1 MSKLRRMGVAGG
13 AALLAAAL
21 VVPSGTALA
30 ADPVTDQYGAAASSE
45 VLDLHLLGR
54 HIAFGQATA
63 QSTLDAITKN
73 LTAEATGLG
82 ALLAPATQAVA
93 RFNDPAAP
101 GGKACALPMLQD
113 VLGQAQSGGLLNGLG
128 LPGLPA
134 GLSLGGLLPSIDLN
148 VACGEANV
156 GGNAESFL
164 AESVGG
170 LLQLRVALP
179 EVLKG
184 AVGTVRQTVGGLTN
198 GEVLGVGDLLAGTVP
213 VGVGDPTQI
222 LGQVNSIITPL
233 LGSTP
238 VGGMLDLNAIA
249 PALTNPTQTV
259 DDLLKGIEQ
268 GDLLRINLGVAT
280 ARNAGDL
287 QSYLSQAISEGGS
300 VEILPNFGGLDK
312 PLVRITIAKSSAK
325 VMVERSGAM
334 PSATSDNTI
343 LRIESPLLPNLSIA
357 SLPIV
362 GGLLSTGL
370 PVADSVVPVVNG
382 MLGGVPAV
390 NNLLGFD
397 ATVKSLGLNSGPGY
411 IELAPGMSVR
421 ILCDGVLAPLCTE
434 ISVGAVKAPEVL
446 ANGRTRIESSAA
458 TIHALKGLNDLL
470 NLPVLKDL
478 GLGSLGLGTILGN
491 DLLGGVLDPLLGTAG
506 LNLGEKSDVPGIK
519 ISLAHA
525 MAEAGGTKVMGAT
538 QERAREL
545 APVAAAP
552 VAIPTLPRTGG
563 LPVDATA
570 IPVLLGASAGLR
582 ALVNRRRK
590 G

>member
-54 HIAFGQATA
+54 HIAFGQADV

-73 LTAEATGLG
+73 LNAEAKGLG
-82 ALLAPATQAVA
+82 AMLAPATQAVA

-113 VLGQAQSGGLLNGLG
+113 VLGQAQSGGQLPVVGDLGLG
-128 LPGLPA
+128 
-134 GLSLGGLLPSIDLN
+134 LGGLLPSIDLN

-156 GGNAESFL
+156 GGNAESFM

-179 EVLKG
+179 EVLKN
-184 AVGTVRQTVGGLTN
+184 AVGTVRQTVN
-198 GEVLGVGDLLAGTVP
+198 GVLSGEGLAGLPVSQVVP
-213 VGVGDPTQI
+213 VETPSVVGA
-222 LGQVNSIITPL
+222 LGQVNGLVGGL
-233 LGSTP
+233 LGNTP
-238 VGGMLDLNAIA
+238 VGGLVDLNAIA
-249 PALTNPTQTV
+249 PALSNPTQTV
-259 DDLLKGIEQ
+259 DNLLKGIEQ
-268 GDLLRINLGVAT
+268 GDLVRINLGVAT

-287 QSYLSQAISEGGS
+287 QTYLSQAISEGGS
-300 VEILPNFGGLDK
+300 IEILPNFGGLDK
-312 PLVRITIAKSSAK
+312 PLLKITVAKSSAK
-325 VMVERSGAM
+325 VMVERAGAT
-334 PSATSDNTI
+334 PDASSENTI
-343 LRIESPLLPNLSIA
+343 VRIESPLLPNLNLS

-362 GGLLSTGL
+362 GDVLSTGL
-370 PVADSVVPVVNG
+370 PVVDSVVPVVNG
-382 MLGGVPAV
+382 LLGGVPV
-390 NNLLGFD
+390 VGNTLGFD
-397 ATVKSLGLNSGPGY
+397 ATVKQLGLHSGPGY

-421 ILCDGVLAPLCTE
+421 ILCDGLLAPLCTE
-434 ISVGAVKAPEVL
+434 ISVGAVKAPEVMP
-446 ANGRTRIESSAA
+446 NGRTRIESSAA
-458 TIHALKGLNDLL
+458 TIHALKGLDDLL
-470 NLPVLKDL
+470 NLPVLGDL
-478 GLGSLGLGTILGN
+478 GLGNIGLGTILGN

-506 LNLGEKSDVPGIK
+506 LNIGEKSDVPGIK

-525 MAEAGGTKVMGAT
+525 MAEAGGTKVMGAV

-552 VAIPTLPRTGG
+552 VEIPVLPRTGG

-582 ALVNRRRK
+582 LLINRRRQ